1 MYCLGIPPKP
11 VPKRIT
17 KPIQRDATQVISG
30 IDKANRKFILF
41 TAN

>member
-1 MYCLGIPPKP
+1 MYCRGIPLKP

-17 KPIQRDATQVISG
+17 KPMQKDATQVISG

-41 TAN
+41 TVN